1 MKRTALA
8 LAVVF
13 LSALACKAQSSDI
26 KIISDTLVIQ
36 AEGSFEADPDLA
48 TLTFDISSQDKDLKP
63 AYDKASLALQKV
75 VALAEKNG
83 LPRADV
89 FTGVLLVT
97 PYYEGDRKKRA
108 KSFRVTGQIVL
119 KVRDFSKLGAIMDGS
134 VTDEITDFRSLTYSL
149 FDEEGA
155 KQHAVAEAMHR
166 AMGRANAALEQ
177 KGQKVGIL
185 RFATVDVSQVRTIV
199 NMPLESRSAILME
212 SLDTSTGFFG
222 KPKSGPPLPPPP
234 VSRPEK
240 ITLTATIQCAF
251 QIL

>member
-1 MKRTALA
+1 MKRAALA
-8 LAVVF
+8 LALVF
-13 LSALACKAQSSDI
+13 LSALTCKAQSPDI

-63 AYDKASLALQKV
+63 AYDKASQALQKV

-83 LPRADV
+83 LPKANV

-119 KVRDFSKLGAIMDGS
+119 KVRDFSKLGAIMDES
-134 VTDEITDFRSLTYSL
+134 VTDEITDFRSLMYSL
-149 FDEEGA
+149 SDEEAA
-155 KQHAVAEAMHR
+155 KQHAVAEAMRR
-166 AMGRANAALEQ
+166 AVGRANAALEQ
-177 KGQKVGIL
+177 KGQKVGVL
-185 RFATVDVSQVRTIV
+185 RFATVDVSQVRTISDLT
-199 NMPLESRSAILME
+199 LESRSAMALE
-212 SLDTSTGFFG
+212 TVNTSTGFFG
-222 KPKSGPPLPPPP
+222 RAKSAPPLPPPP
-234 VSRPEK
+234 ASRPEK